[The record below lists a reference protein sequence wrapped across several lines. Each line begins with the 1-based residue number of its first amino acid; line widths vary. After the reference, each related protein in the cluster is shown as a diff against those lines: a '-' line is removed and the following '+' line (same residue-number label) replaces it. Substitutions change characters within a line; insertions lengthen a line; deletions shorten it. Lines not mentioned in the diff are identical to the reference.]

1 MLEVEPL
8 REQHRILILCSRQYA
23 QATGLGAALLGLAGG
38 CWFAAGLLN
47 LPAPPAWPFVLTAAV
62 TAGLVGGG
70 CWAAA
75 RARRLPLIALALRG
89 VWRKVAIAMSALA
102 LAIACAGALLA
113 HAHREALVP
122 VAITLLAGL
131 HALPLA
137 RLLYQPLYRQAGLWL
152 TALALS
158 TWAFVPPTLPA
169 GQSTVALW
177 PLVLALGGGGIL
189 WVTAFWSLQQIVLLL
204 RAIQEPLQ
212 P

>member
-1 MLEVEPL
+1 MLEVEPV
-8 REQHRILILCSRQYA
+8 REQHLILIRCSRQHGKA
-23 QATGLGAALLGLAGG
+23 AGLGAALLGLAGG
-38 CWFAAGLLN
+38 CSLAAGLLK
-47 LPAPPAWPFVLTAAV
+47 LPAPPAWPFVLIAAGTSV
-62 TAGLVGGG
+62 LVGGG

-89 VWRKVAIAMSALA
+89 IWRKVAIVLSLLA
-102 LAIACAGALLA
+102 LAVACAGALLA

-122 VAITLLAGL
+122 VAIALLAGL

-137 RLLYQPLYRQAGLWL
+137 RLFYQPLYRQAGLWL

-158 TWAFVPPTLPA
+158 TWAFVPPTLTA
-169 GQSTVALW
+169 GQSMVALW
-177 PLVLALGGGGIL
+177 PLVLDLGGGGIL
-189 WVTAFWSLQQIVLLL
+189 WVTAFWSLQQILLLL